1 MAQKGR
7 LGFDNMRVI
16 ICLSGA
22 SSTPNFSSDADKR
35 MLHSG
40 TSGKEGER
48 QYKQNSFPLP
58 LWVGF
63 VLGFDY
69 GAPCPTRPLRLQLD
83 LTNLTSEFAN
93 VFTSKVASRGTSLVV
108 KWLRIHASTAGGTSW
123 LPSWG
128 TKI

>member
-1 MAQKGR
+1 MP
-7 LGFDNMRVI
+7 VW
-16 ICLSGA
+16 A

-40 TSGKEGER
+40 VSGKEGER
-48 QYKQNSFPLP
+48 QIKQESFPLP

-69 GAPCPTRPLRLQLD
+69 RAPCSTRPTRLQLD
-83 LTNLTSEFAN
+83 LTNLTSKLAN

-108 KWLRIHASTAGGTSW
+108 
-123 LPSWG
+123 
-128 TKI
+128 